1 MSFRHGL
8 AIAACIL
15 LLGAAV
21 QAGPADKAPSASPSK
36 GSTPPSAEPAS
47 PIEASAAPILGPL
60 APREEPQAPTK
71 GFKALFDQANQAYLD
86 EDYAWA
92 RAGYERLIDA
102 GLVHPDLYCNMANAS
117 YRDGRIGLAV
127 LFYEKALALDPS
139 DDAAASNLASV
150 RKELIDR
157 VVMSDDGVV
166 VEPLWH
172 GFIRS
177 LSLGWLTWSF
187 LSLYTLVFGLLIL
200 RRLLNRGSLKRVI
213 FWLNVPLLSV
223 VVVLGVLL
231 FSHIYVQERVHHGV
245 IVAGTAPLREGPGRA
260 TKTLMEVHAGLKVR
274 VLNEVAGHVR
284 VQLANG
290 VEGFVLDRQLGRI

>member
-1 MSFRHGL
+1 MSLRHGL
-8 AIAACIL
+8 LVGVCAL
-15 LLGAAV
+15 FLGAAV
-21 QAGPADKAPSASPSK
+21 LAGPADKAPAASVGKLSPSPIE
-36 GSTPPSAEPAS
+36 GPAS
-47 PIEASAAPILGPL
+47 PIEEPASPDKGTLVPG
-60 APREEPQAPTK
+60 EPQEAIK
-71 GFKALFDQANQAYLD
+71 DFQALFTQANRAYLN
-86 EDYAWA
+86 EDYARA

-102 GLVHPDLYCNMANAS
+102 GLVHPDLFCNMANAS
-117 YRDGRIGLAV
+117 YRDGHIGLAV

-139 DDAAASNLASV
+139 DSAAASNLASV
-150 RKELIDR
+150 RKELIDQ
-157 VVMSDDGVV
+157 VVMTGDGVV
-166 VEPLWH
+166 GEPLWH

-177 LSLGWLTWSF
+177 LSLAWLTWSF

-200 RRLLNRGSLKRVI
+200 RRLLRRGFLKRVI

-245 IVAGTAPLREGPGRA
+245 IVVGTAPLREGPGRA
-260 TKTLMEVHAGLKVR
+260 TKPLMELHAGLKVR
-274 VLNEVAGHVR
+274 VLNEVAGHIR